1 MKKPLVV
8 IRVLLWLPIVAIVY
22 LIYMLLIFLNDI
34 IIAICKAIMFLIVA
48 FLRDL
53 KMVGNGTPLENMI
66 EKIEQDYEEHDRKN

>member
-8 IRVLLWLPIVAIVY
+8 IRILLWLPIVAIVG
-22 LIYMLLIFLNDI
+22 LIYMLLIFLNDL
-34 IIAICKAIMFLIVA
+34 IIAICKAIMFLIVG

-53 KMVGNGTPLENMI
+53 KMVANGTSLENMI